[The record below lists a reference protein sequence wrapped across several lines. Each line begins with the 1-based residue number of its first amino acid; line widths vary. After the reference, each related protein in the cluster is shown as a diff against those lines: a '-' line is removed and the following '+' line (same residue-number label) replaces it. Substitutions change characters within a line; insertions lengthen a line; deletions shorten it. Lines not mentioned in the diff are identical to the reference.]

1 MTISYQ
7 QYITSRFQ
15 VKLIQDVD
23 FKHVGTLSMEQPAV
37 ILRCNFFFQQW
48 NLYFVS
54 CVLCNTPQNHYF
66 VWGLSD
72 NHVNCRLTELA
83 LSFAF
88 SVGASSRRWIC
99 QLYWGYYF
107 LSFHPA
113 FIFFCFFF
121 FSPSMLLPQ
130 RYLHCGSFYGRCQT
144 TKLSCHCRWCWYI
157 PCYWSPAFR

>member
-121 FSPSMLLPQ
+121 FFPLYASSSKISALWFVLWQVPNNQIILSLQMMLIHTL
-130 RYLHCGSFYGRCQT
+130 LLKSS
-144 TKLSCHCRWCWYI
+144 L
-157 PCYWSPAFR
+157 